1 MGTNGS
7 LFLFI
12 LAFALTTF
20 IYGCVICNRQ
30 VSIYHDVK
38 SLSDP
43 CSLKE
48 PLSALRRYMAIIKIV
63 KNDKKPTDEE
73 RVHAKKRR
81 ITGMIVGYTFSALAL
96 IFLICWTVVPNN
108 GKITYEKLSK
118 IGIDDNYD
126 SVVSK
131 LGTPVYVDPTSKQS
145 IWIEGDHVDYV
156 IDLLTEGDMTED
168 FIVKVNAVMDKA
180 YNTMTVTFDARNDY
194 KVKTANILM
203 DTVLLP
209 SSSTEDPDPIGSS
222 RYLKSEWLFE
232 PDVVLPTI
240 TDFVEDLKTETFYDE
255 YNETYVS
262 WSELDT
268 YEKNNQIELRLES
281 YLNAS
286 TTKVKAY
293 YLDGKEAV
301 MGPCSMFDFYVNSN
315 VTFDVEGAPQGYVEY
330 HLSLSYDYYYW
341 SLS

>member
-1 MGTNGS
+1 
-7 LFLFI
+7 
-12 LAFALTTF
+12 
-20 IYGCVICNRQ
+20 
-30 VSIYHDVK
+30 
-38 SLSDP
+38 
-43 CSLKE
+43 
-48 PLSALRRYMAIIKIV
+48 
-63 KNDKKPTDEE
+63 
-73 RVHAKKRR
+73 
-81 ITGMIVGYTFSALAL
+81 
-96 IFLICWTVVPNN
+96 
-108 GKITYEKLSK
+108 
-118 IGIDDNYD
+118 
-126 SVVSK
+126 
-131 LGTPVYVDPTSKQS
+131 
-145 IWIEGDHVDYV
+145 
-156 IDLLTEGDMTED
+156 MTED

-180 YNTMTVTFDARNDY
+180 YNTMTVTFDAKNDY
-194 KVKTANILM
+194 KVMTANILM
-203 DTVLLP
+203 DTVILP
-209 SSSTEDPDPIGSS
+209 SGSTEDPDPEESS
-222 RYLKSEWLFE
+222 RSEWLFE